1 MDETLKHLL
10 ALGRSHYQR
19 KEFGRAERYLTQV
32 VERTQSFADVYNM
45 LGVIFHDQGQFAKAR
60 RAFEAAL
67 RLNPGYTE
75 AALNLAVIYNDMGK
89 YQEAKEV
96 YTSALSKSASAP
108 GEMDPFV
115 KGKISNMYADIGDV
129 FASSGLWQE
138 AIREYRHALDLCPT
152 FVDIR
157 MKLASALRD
166 AGEKEEAVAELQM
179 AVEQKP
185 GYLAGQIAL
194 GVALYSAGRVDEAV
208 ASWEAVLDANP
219 GNRTAEMYLSLV
231 KSGAD
236 ADAVVKAGASDEP
249 GSTG

>member
-19 KEFGRAERYLTQV
+19 KEYARAERYLTQV

-45 LGVIFHDQGQFAKAR
+45 LGVIYHDQGHFAKAR

-96 YTSALSKSASAP
+96 YTSALSRSTARP

-115 KGKISNMYADIGDV
+115 QGKIANMYADIGDV
-129 FASSGLWQE
+129 FASSGLWE
-138 AIREYRHALDLCPT
+138 DAIREYRHALDLCPT

-166 AGEKEEAVAELQM
+166 AGQKEAAVTELQRV
-179 AVEQKP
+179 VEQKP
-185 GYLAGQIAL
+185 EFLAGRIAL
-194 GVALYSAGRVDEAV
+194 GVALYSAGRVEDAI
-208 ASWEAVLDANP
+208 AAWEAVLDASP

-231 KSGAD
+231 RSGAD
-236 ADAVVKAGASDEP
+236 AASVERADSGDVGA
-249 GSTG
+249 

>member
-19 KEFGRAERYLTQV
+19 KEYARAERYLTQV

-45 LGVIFHDQGQFAKAR
+45 LGVIYHDQGHFAKAR

-96 YTSALSKSASAP
+96 YTAALSRSTATP

-115 KGKISNMYADIGDV
+115 QGKIANMYADIGDV
-129 FASSGLWQE
+129 FASSGLWE
-138 AIREYRHALDLCPT
+138 DAIREYRHALDLCPT

-166 AGEKEEAVAELQM
+166 AGQKEAAVTELQRV
-179 AVEQKP
+179 VEQKP
-185 GYLAGQIAL
+185 EFLAGRIAL
-194 GVALYSAGRVDEAV
+194 GVALYSAGRVEDAI
-208 ASWEAVLDANP
+208 AAWEAVLDASP

-231 KSGAD
+231 RSGAD
-236 ADAVVKAGASDEP
+236 VASVEQAGSGDAGA
-249 GSTG
+249 